1 MRDTRGRRVG
11 QTLRVEVCYD
21 IALNQVACDDFHYA
35 ENEYIFESPSNIIGN
50 EVKRNLFFDV

>member
-1 MRDTRGRRVG
+1 MG